1 MSKVEVT
8 KLMRTLTVASTII
21 VNTIPLKA
29 ANVDVVRA
37 ILSTPCT
44 LMGGVCA
51 FLYTVVIRGQ
61 ETFLFSEGNKWFV
74 EVKGLSG

>member
-51 FLYTVVIRGQ
+51 FLYYKLCCKVPGFLHKPDPRG
-61 ETFLFSEGNKWFV
+61 SH
-74 EVKGLSG
+74 